1 MAGKPWG
8 YLQGLQGLPQAK
20 SGDLN
25 FNRITSKG
33 YIPAG
38 LVILSGIHAKSLK
51 IDPEMAE
58 LALSS
63 H

>member
-1 MAGKPWG
+1 MD
-8 YLQGLQGLPQAK
+8 LRSCQGLPQAK

-33 YIPAG
+33 HIPVG
-38 LVILSGIHAKSLK
+38 LVILSGVHAKSLK

-58 LALSS
+58 LALFS